1 MFPYDSCQS
10 TQGFVDLSRT
20 CEHSGYIGLK
30 DHNHTARCVARR
42 IFVRPSVTEVV
53 LRKYLV
59 DIDPADFF
67 NSASRSLH
75 ALSVHDMSRIIFY
88 AHPCYCL

>member
-10 TQGFVDLSRT
+10 TQGLVDLSRT
-20 CEHSGYIGLK
+20 REHCRNIGIK
-30 DHNHTARCVARR
+30 DYNHTARCLARR
-42 IFVRPSVTEVV
+42 IFVRSSVTEVV

-75 ALSVHDMSRIIFY
+75 ALSVHDMSRIVFY
-88 AHPCYCL
+88 ADPYYCL